1 VHAREAALVFAG
13 RSVFAG
19 VAGVTSAQSRE
30 TDPALHSQD
39 FMAVGFLA
47 ATALVACFFAYIY
60 FQKRQ
65 QYLAIWTLGW
75 SFYALHYVVSAMGA
89 TVLANRW
96 AYAADA
102 WLYGVPA
109 LFFFLGAQTY
119 AQHKPW
125 VVPAGVSAGILALW
139 AAGNAAGLLSV
150 RVEVAAALLYAGVAL
165 VFWQESRRQ
174 ETVADQLLAI
184 AFAGWAGLR
193 VAVFFLPMD
202 VIPELQGSLHLLPV
216 APAAFAAMLMV
227 MAFYEEEKRRIER
240 NMLAL
245 SNLNL
250 ATSSFVG
257 GEIQRMLAQALD
269 RVLGVVR
276 LPAGALFL
284 HHGDPQGPT
293 SVVAVGLDDEFCRVA
308 QDEGLD
314 DYLVGLVARLGGLL
328 GFRDLRDAESVAALE
343 REQPIRR
350 FRELALAQKL
360 RSVVAISLQA
370 KEQAFGV
377 LLLGTPDTRRFAPA
391 EYRLLLALGH
401 QIGMAVENS
410 YLVQQTSRRSEE
422 LHVLN
427 EIGRALSS
435 TLNKEELFTRVWEE
449 LRRLFDVENF
459 YIATLDPVRDEVCFH
474 LEMIDG
480 VRMPKRTR
488 RAGNHLTEFVIRTR
502 QPVLIRDNYVAQAK
516 KLGVEPI
523 RSKGCFCCVP
533 LVAYD
538 RAIGAMAV
546 FSDADHVF
554 DEGHLE
560 LLRVLASEASI
571 AMENARLFH
580 EERTKARHLSLLNTI
595 SRNAIATLNPD
606 EMLAKIAEQLEAG
619 LTYDHIGIGLL
630 DYSTREVIV
639 QAEAGK
645 RRGAL
650 GQRIPLG
657 SGLIGVVAR
666 NGQLSTYDAGLPAD
680 AGLKPLLPETLGAIA
695 LPIFYADQLHGILY
709 IESSQPADFSDEDM
723 LLLRTLADLIAGA
736 LHNALSFQ
744 KAQEQAITD
753 GLTGVKTHR
762 FFMEALSAEWKRS
775 TRAGRSFALVLMDLD
790 RFKFVNDFYGHLEG
804 DLVLQRVGHIL
815 ETNCRRSDVVARYG
829 GDEFV
834 ILMPE
839 TNMEHARQLA
849 SKLRGWISADALL
862 REKNISASFGI
873 ACYPLHGS
881 SPQELIQVADAS
893 MYLSKHQG
901 GNAVSTADHFDP
913 NEAKKWK
920 RDVLEAYLGVTLKRL
935 FATGPEAFEEIY
947 SRLKQFTESLAATE
961 AANGDKPAPI
971 SAQGPQALPQ
981 AVLDTVTSLAFAIDA
996 KDHYTQ
1002 GHSQKVSAYAALI
1015 AEALELSDIE
1025 VEEIRLGGV
1034 LHDIGKVAIPENI
1047 LNKNGA
1053 LNPDEWETMKSH
1065 VKFGA
1070 KILDPLTPLA
1080 RIREMVLHHHEFFDG
1095 SGYPN
1100 ALSGEKIPLGARI
1113 IAVADAYDTITS
1125 DRTYKKARGAAEA
1138 LAELERCADAQ
1149 FDRKIVEIFV
1159 RTMRQ
1164 LPNPIIEV
1172 ASMSRS
1178 S

>member
-1 VHAREAALVFAG
+1 MHGESISILVHESFIAFAL
-13 RSVFAG
+13 
-19 VAGVTSAQSRE
+19 
-30 TDPALHSQD
+30 
-39 FMAVGFLA
+39 LA
-47 ATALVACFFAYIY
+47 ATSLVAGFFAYIY
-60 FQKRQ
+60 SLKRQ
-65 QYLAIWTLGW
+65 PYLLLWTAGW
-75 SFYALHYVVSAMGA
+75 SLFALHYLSPALSPWIPGSPLQSA
-89 TVLANRW
+89 LNHW
-96 AYAADA
+96 LDA
-102 WLYGVPA
+102 SAA
-109 LFFFLGAQTY
+109 LFFFLGAQLYSLRKAWKIPCAIAAGVLGIWAAASTTSWLS
-119 AQHKPW
+119 AVPV
-125 VVPAGVSAGILALW
+125 VVPS
-139 AAGNAAGLLSV
+139 
-150 RVEVAAALLYAGVAL
+150 ALLFVAVAV
-165 VFWQESRRQ
+165 VFWLESRRQ
-174 ETVADQLLAI
+174 ETLADRLLAI
-184 AFAGWAGLR
+184 SFFSWAILR
-193 VAVFFLPMD
+193 LAVFFFNYDAPGGDEPGLRPL
-202 VIPELQGSLHLLPV
+202 VA
-216 APAAFAAMLMV
+216 APAAFVAMLMV
-227 MAFYEEEKRRIER
+227 MATYEEEKRRIER

-257 GEIQRMLAQALD
+257 GEIQRMLSQALD

-276 LPAGALFL
+276 LPVGALFL

-293 SVVAVGLDDEFCRVA
+293 SVVAVGLNDEFCRVA
-308 QDEGLD
+308 QEEGLD

-328 GFRDLRDAESVAALE
+328 GFRDLRDASLAALE
-343 REQPIRR
+343 KEECIRR
-350 FRELALAQKL
+350 FRQLALAQGL
-360 RSVVAISLQA
+360 RSVVVISLQA

-377 LLLGTPDTRRFAPA
+377 LLLGTPDNRRFTPA
-391 EYRLLLALGH
+391 ELRLLLALGH

-435 TLNKEELFTRVWEE
+435 TLNKEDLLRKIWEE

-459 YIATLDPVRDEVCFH
+459 YIAELDPLRDELNFD

-480 VRMPKRTR
+480 MRMPKRSR
-488 RAGNHLTEFVIRTR
+488 PAGNYLTEYVIRTR
-502 QPVLIRDNYVAQAK
+502 QPVLIRDNYVAEVQ

-523 RSKGCFCCVP
+523 RSRGCFCCVP

-538 RAIGAMAV
+538 HAIGAMAV
-546 FSDADHVF
+546 FSDHDHTF

-560 LLRVLASEASI
+560 LMRVLASEASI
-571 AMENARLFH
+571 AIENARLFN

-606 EMLAKIAEQLEAG
+606 EMLAKITEQLEAG
-619 LTYDHIGIGLL
+619 LAHDHIGIGVL
-630 DYSTREVIV
+630 DYSTRELVI
-639 QAEAGK
+639 QAEAGN
-645 RRGAL
+645 RRGTL

-657 SGLIGVVAR
+657 AGLAGHVAR
-666 NGQLSTYDAGLPAD
+666 NGQMAVYNAASPAD
-680 AGLKPLLPETLGAIA
+680 AALKPLLADSVAAIA
-695 LPIFYADQLHGILY
+695 LPVFYAEQLHGILY
-709 IESSQPADFSDEDM
+709 IESSKPVDFSEEEV

-775 TRAGRSFALVLMDLD
+775 TRAGRAFALVLMDLD

-815 ETNCRRSDVVARYG
+815 EANCRRSDVVARYG

-849 SKLRGWISADALL
+849 TKLRGWVSADPLL

-881 SPQELIQVADAS
+881 TPQELIQVADAS

-961 AANGDKPAPI
+961 GTNGAAAATAD
-971 SAQGPQALPQ
+971 QGPPALPQ

-1015 AEALELSDIE
+1015 AEALGMSDLE
-1025 VEEIRLGGV
+1025 VEEIRLGGI

-1047 LNKNGA
+1047 LNKSGP
-1053 LNPDEWETMKSH
+1053 LNPDEWDTMKSH
-1065 VKFGA
+1065 VTFGA

-1080 RIREMVLHHHEFFDG
+1080 RIREMVLHHHEYFDG
-1095 SGYPN
+1095 SGYPDG
-1100 ALSGEKIPLGARI
+1100 LSREEIPLGARI

-1125 DRTYKKARGAAEA
+1125 DRTYKKARAAEQA
-1138 LAELERCADAQ
+1138 LAELERCSNAQ
-1149 FDRKIVEIFV
+1149 FDGKIVALFV

-1164 LPNPIIEV
+1164 LPNPVIEV
-1172 ASMSRS
+1172 ASLARNS
-1178 S
+1178 

>member
-1 VHAREAALVFAG
+1 LTDHGFIAIALLFAT
-13 RSVFAG
+13 SL
-19 VAGVTSAQSRE
+19 VAG
-30 TDPALHSQD
+30 
-39 FMAVGFLA
+39 
-47 ATALVACFFAYIY
+47 FFAYIHSV
-60 FQKRQ
+60 KRQ
-65 QYLAIWTLGW
+65 AYMLLWTAGW
-75 SFYALHYVVSAMGA
+75 SLLALHYLGSAFTGNPIESSIQSS
-89 TVLANRW
+89 L
-96 AYAADA
+96 DQ
-102 WLYGVPA
+102 WLFGMA
-109 LFFFLGAQTY
+109 GIFFFLGAQLY
-119 AQHKPW
+119 AQRKPW
-125 VVPAGVSAGILALW
+125 LVGAIIVAGILAAISVANYFFHFPVPTVFAGSLVYV
-139 AAGNAAGLLSV
+139 AAGTI
-150 RVEVAAALLYAGVAL
+150 
-165 VFWQESRRQ
+165 FWAESRRQ
-174 ETVADQLLAI
+174 ETLADRLLSVVFFGWGLLGI
-184 AFAGWAGLR
+184 AF
-193 VAVFFLPMD
+193 VVFQQS
-202 VIPELQGSLHLLPV
+202 LQMRNISMHPV
-216 APAAFAAMLMV
+216 SSFPAAFAAMLMV
-227 MAFYEEEKRRIER
+227 MALYEEEKRRVER

-257 GEIQRMLAQALD
+257 GEIHRMLSQALD

-284 HHGDPQGPT
+284 HQGDPQGPT
-293 SVVAVGLDDEFCRVA
+293 SVVAAGLNDEFCRVV
-308 QDEGLD
+308 QQEGLD

-328 GFRDLRDAESVAALE
+328 GFRDLRDDSLSALE
-343 REQPIRR
+343 KEEPIRR
-350 FRELALAQKL
+350 FRQLALGQDL
-360 RSVVAISLQA
+360 RSIIAISLQA

-377 LLLGTPDTRRFAPA
+377 LLLGSQDSRKFTPA
-391 EYRLLLALGH
+391 ELRLLFALGH

-410 YLVQQTSRRSEE
+410 MLIQQTSRRSEE

-435 TLNKEELFTRVWEE
+435 TLQKEDLFRKIWEE

-459 YIATLDPVRDEVCFH
+459 YIGSIDGARDELRFD
-474 LEMIDG
+474 LEIIDS
-480 VRMPKRTR
+480 VRMPRRTR
-488 RAGNHLTEFVIRTR
+488 PAGNHITEYIIRTR
-502 QPVLIRDNYVAQAK
+502 QPVLIRDNYLEEAK

-523 RSKGCFCCVP
+523 LQRGCFCGVP

-546 FSDADHVF
+546 FSDQERAF

-571 AMENARLFH
+571 AIENARLFH

-606 EMLAKIAEQLEAG
+606 EMLAKITEQIEAG
-619 LTYDHIGIGLL
+619 LTYDHIGIATL
-630 DYSTREVIV
+630 DYSTREIVI
-639 QAEAGK
+639 QAEAGR

-650 GQRIPLG
+650 GQRISLG
-657 SGLIGVVAR
+657 SGMLGQVAR
-666 NGQLSTYDAGLPAD
+666 TGNMATYSAAVPSEST
-680 AGLKPLLPETLGAIA
+680 LKPLLPDSVAAIG
-695 LPIFYADQLHGILY
+695 LPVFYAEQLHGVLY
-709 IESSQPADFSDEDM
+709 VESSEAIEFSDEEI
-723 LLLRTLADLIAGA
+723 LLLGTLADLISGA
-736 LHNALSFQ
+736 LHNALTFQ

-775 TRAGRSFALVLMDLD
+775 TRAGRAFALVLMDLD

-804 DLVLQRVGHIL
+804 DLVLQRVGQIL

-839 TNMEHARQLA
+839 TSMEQARQLA
-849 SKLRGWISADALL
+849 SKLRGWVSADPLL

-947 SRLKQFTESLAATE
+947 QRLKQFTESLASTE
-961 AANGDKPAPI
+961 LVGTTPAVSERPD
-971 SAQGPQALPQ
+971 GPQALPQ

-1015 AEALELSDIE
+1015 AEAMNMSDAE
-1025 VEEIRLGGV
+1025 VEEIRLGAV
-1034 LHDIGKVAIPENI
+1034 LHDIGKVGIPEQI
-1047 LNKNGA
+1047 LNKSGP
-1053 LNPDEWETMKSH
+1053 LNPEEWELMKSH
-1065 VKFGA
+1065 VVFGA
-1070 KILDPLTPLA
+1070 KILEPLTPLA

-1095 SGYPN
+1095 SGYPD
-1100 ALSGEKIPLGARI
+1100 ALSGEQIPLGARI
-1113 IAVADAYDTITS
+1113 VAVADAYDTITS
-1125 DRTYKKARGAAEA
+1125 DRTYKKGRAASDA
-1138 LAELERCADAQ
+1138 LSELERCSNAQ
-1149 FDRKIVEIFV
+1149 FDKRIVEVFV
-1159 RTMRQ
+1159 QAMRHQ
-1164 LPNPIIEV
+1164 PNPIIEV
-1172 ASMSRS
+1172 NSLSSGRS

>member
-1 VHAREAALVFAG
+1 MVDGESIASLMHQNFISLALLLATTL
-13 RSVFAG
+13 
-19 VAGVTSAQSRE
+19 VAG
-30 TDPALHSQD
+30 
-39 FMAVGFLA
+39 
-47 ATALVACFFAYIY
+47 FFAYIY
-60 FQKRQ
+60 SIKRQ
-65 QYLAIWTLGW
+65 TYLLLWTAGW
-75 SFYALHYVVSAMGA
+75 SVFGLHYLGQALSQGTPSSALENA
-89 TVLANRW
+89 L
-96 AYAADA
+96 DH
-102 WLYGVPA
+102 WLYTLSG
-109 LFFFLGAQTY
+109 LLFFLGAQIY
-119 AQHKPW
+119 SQRKPW
-125 VVPAGVSAGILALW
+125 RIPALVLAVFLGLW
-139 AAGNAAGLLSV
+139 AAANAVNVIAIS
-150 RVEVAAALLYAGVAL
+150 EVIPASMLYVAVAI

-174 ETVADQLLAI
+174 ETLADRLLGVS
-184 AFAGWAGLR
+184 FASWGVLWVSLH
-193 VAVFFLPMD
+193 FLNTA
-202 VIPELQGSLHLLPV
+202 PELQGASINVV
-216 APAAFAAMLMV
+216 AAAPCAFVAMLMV
-227 MAFYEEEKRRIER
+227 MALYEEEKRRIER

-250 ATSSFVG
+250 ATSSLVG
-257 GEIQRMLAQALD
+257 GEIQRMLSQALD

-293 SVVAVGLDDEFCRVA
+293 SVVAVGLNDDFCRVA
-308 QDEGLD
+308 QNEGLD
-314 DYLVGLVARLGGLL
+314 DYLVGLVSRLGGLL
-328 GFRDLRDAESVAALE
+328 GFRDLRNAESVAALE
-343 REQPIRR
+343 REEPIRR
-350 FRELALAQKL
+350 FRQLAIAQGL

-377 LLLGTPDTRRFAPA
+377 LLLGTPDSRRFAPA

-435 TLNKEELFTRVWEE
+435 TLNKEDLLVKIWEE
-449 LRRLFDVENF
+449 LRRLIDVENF
-459 YIATLDPVRDEVCFH
+459 YIAELDPVRDEMRFH
-474 LEMIDG
+474 FEVVG
-480 VRMPKRTR
+480 GKPGPR
-488 RAGNHLTEFVIRTR
+488 RARRTGNHLTEYVIRTR
-502 QPVLIRDNYVAQAK
+502 QPVLIRDNYDAEVK
-516 KLGVEPI
+516 KLGVEAI
-523 RSKGCFCCVP
+523 QHSGCFCCVP

-546 FSDADHVF
+546 YADQEHVF

-571 AMENARLFH
+571 AIENARLFQ

-606 EMLAKIAEQLEAG
+606 EMLAKITEQLESG
-619 LTYDHIGIGLL
+619 LTYDHIGIGQLE
-630 DYSTREVIV
+630 YSTREIVI

-657 SGLIGVVAR
+657 TGLIGQVAR
-666 NGQLSTYDAGLPAD
+666 NGQLAAYNASIPAD
-680 AGLKPLLPETLGAIA
+680 AGFKPLLPDTLAAIA
-695 LPIFYADQLHGILY
+695 LPVFYAEQLHGILY
-709 IESSQPADFSDEDM
+709 VESSQPADFSEEEV

-839 TNMEHARQLA
+839 TSMEQARQLA
-849 SKLRGWISADALL
+849 SKLRGWVSADPLL

-935 FATGPEAFEEIY
+935 FSTGPEAFEEIY
-947 SRLKQFTESLAATE
+947 QRLRQFTESLAATE
-961 AANGDKPAPI
+961 PNNGNLAAAA
-971 SAQGPQALPQ
+971 AQGPQALPQ

-1015 AEALELSDIE
+1015 AEAMGMKDAE
-1025 VEEIRLGGV
+1025 VEEIRLGAV
-1034 LHDIGKVAIPENI
+1034 LHDIGKVGIPESI
-1047 LNKNGA
+1047 LNKNGP
-1053 LNPDEWETMKSH
+1053 LNLDEWETMKSH
-1065 VKFGA
+1065 VAFGA

-1095 SGYPN
+1095 SGYPD
-1100 ALSGEKIPLGARI
+1100 ALTGENIPLGARI

-1125 DRTYKKARGAAEA
+1125 DRTYKKARNATDA
-1138 LAELERCADAQ
+1138 LAELERCANAQ
-1149 FDRKIVEIFV
+1149 FDGAIVEIFV
-1159 RTMRQ
+1159 RTMRA
-1164 LPNPIIEV
+1164 LPNPVIEV
-1172 ASMSRS
+1172 AATTGPRNS
-1178 S
+1178 

>member
-1 VHAREAALVFAG
+1 LIHQSFIAL
-13 RSVFAG
+13 
-19 VAGVTSAQSRE
+19 
-30 TDPALHSQD
+30 AL
-39 FMAVGFLA
+39 LA
-47 ATALVACFFAYIY
+47 ATSLVAGFFAYIY
-60 FQKRQ
+60 NLKRQ
-65 QYLAIWTLGW
+65 KYLLLWTAGW
-75 SFYALHYVVSAMGA
+75 GLYALHFLEPA
-89 TVLANRW
+89 LAPWIASGPLQISLNRW
-96 AYAADA
+96 IYSLAAI
-102 WLYGVPA
+102 
-109 LFFFLGAQTY
+109 FFFLGAQLYSGRKVWTIP
-119 AQHKPW
+119 AIVTG
-125 VVPAGVSAGILALW
+125 VVLGLW
-139 AAGNAAGLLSV
+139 ALANGSGAITLVSVGMPSALLFV
-150 RVEVAAALLYAGVAL
+150 AVAA

-174 ETVADQLLAI
+174 ETLADRLLAVS
-184 AFAGWAGLR
+184 FVVWAGLR
-193 VAVFFLPMD
+193 IALLIVFRATPEDIETGLRPLAAVP
-202 VIPELQGSLHLLPV
+202 S
-216 APAAFAAMLMV
+216 AFVAMLMV
-227 MAFYEEEKRRIER
+227 MALYEEEKRRIER

-257 GEIQRMLAQALD
+257 GEIQRMLSQALD

-293 SVVAVGLDDEFCRVA
+293 SVVAVGLSDDFCRA
-308 QDEGLD
+308 TQTEGLD
-314 DYLVGLVARLGGLL
+314 DYLVGLVSRLGGLL
-328 GFRDLRDAESVAALE
+328 GFRDLRDDSLVELE
-343 REQPIRR
+343 KEKPIRR
-350 FRELALAQKL
+350 FRELALAQGL

-377 LLLGTPDTRRFAPA
+377 LLLGTPDSRRFTPA
-391 EYRLLLALGH
+391 ELRLLVALGH

-410 YLVQQTSRRSEE
+410 FLIQQTSRRSEE

-435 TLNKEELFTRVWEE
+435 TLNKEDLIRRIWEE

-459 YIATLDPVRDEVCFH
+459 YIAELDPVRDEMRFNI
-474 LEMIDG
+474 EMIDST
-480 VRMPKRTR
+480 VRPKRAR
-488 RAGNHLTEFVIRTR
+488 PAGNFLTEYIIRTR
-502 QPVLIRDNYVAQAK
+502 QPVLIRDNYAAEVR

-523 RSKGCFCCVP
+523 RDGGCFCGVP

-538 RAIGAMAV
+538 HAIGAMAI
-546 FSDADHVF
+546 FSDNERAF

-571 AMENARLFH
+571 AIENARLFN
-580 EERTKARHLSLLNTI
+580 EERVKARHLSLLNTI

-606 EMLAKIAEQLEAG
+606 EMLAKITEQLESG
-619 LTYDHIGIGLL
+619 LMYDHIGIGQLE
-630 DYSTREVIV
+630 YATREIVI
-639 QAEAGK
+639 QAEAGQ

-657 SGLIGVVAR
+657 SGLIGNVAR
-666 NGQLSTYDAGLPAD
+666 NGHMGTYRATSHSDHA
-680 AGLKPLLPETLGAIA
+680 LKPLLSDSVAAIA
-695 LPIFYADQLHGILY
+695 LPVFYAEQLHGILY
-709 IESSQPADFSDEDM
+709 IESATPVEFSEEEI

-775 TRAGRSFALVLMDLD
+775 TRAGRAFALVLMDLD

-849 SKLRGWISADALL
+849 TKLRGWVSADPLL

-961 AANGDKPAPI
+961 TGNGKPT
-971 SAQGPQALPQ
+971 SVSEDGPQALPQ

-1015 AEALELSDIE
+1015 AEALEMKDAEI
-1025 VEEIRLGGV
+1025 EEIRLGGV
-1034 LHDIGKVAIPENI
+1034 LHDIGKVGIPETI
-1047 LNKNGA
+1047 LNKSGP
-1053 LNPDEWETMKSH
+1053 LNPEEWETMKSH
-1065 VKFGA
+1065 VVFGA

-1095 SGYPN
+1095 SGYPD
-1100 ALSGEKIPLGARI
+1100 ALSGNSIPLGARI

-1125 DRTYKKARGAAEA
+1125 DRTYKKGRSSAEA
-1138 LAELERCADAQ
+1138 LSELERCANAQ
-1149 FDRKIVEIFV
+1149 FDGAIVELFV

-1172 ASMSRS
+1172 ASS
-1178 S
+1178 SSAGPRTT

>member
-1 VHAREAALVFAG
+1 VVLMHQSFISLALLVATLL
-13 RSVFAG
+13 
-19 VAGVTSAQSRE
+19 VAG
-30 TDPALHSQD
+30 
-39 FMAVGFLA
+39 
-47 ATALVACFFAYIY
+47 FFAYIY
-60 FQKRQ
+60 SIKRQ
-65 QYLAIWTLGW
+65 SYLLLWTVGW
-75 SFYALHYVVSAMGA
+75 FIFGLHYLVPAIAQTTLSNPREIA
-89 TVLANRW
+89 LEH
-96 AYAADA
+96 
-102 WLYGVPA
+102 WLYAISG
-109 LFFFLGAQTY
+109 LLFFLGAQIY
-119 AQHKPW
+119 AQRKPW
-125 VVPAGVSAGILALW
+125 RFLAIIAAVLLGLW
-139 AAGNAAGLLSV
+139 AAANAVHAFSV
-150 RVEVAAALLYAGVAL
+150 SAVIPASLLYIAVAV

-174 ETVADQLLAI
+174 ETLADRLLGI
-184 AFAGWAGLR
+184 SFACWGVLSVSLHLLETA
-193 VAVFFLPMD
+193 
-202 VIPELQGSLHLLPV
+202 PELQGASMSVV
-216 APAAFAAMLMV
+216 AAAPCAFVAMLMV
-227 MAFYEEEKRRIER
+227 MALYEEEKRRIER

-257 GEIQRMLAQALD
+257 GEIQRMLSQALD

-293 SVVAVGLDDEFCRVA
+293 SVVAVGLSDEFCRAA
-308 QDEGLD
+308 QNEGLD
-314 DYLVGLVARLGGLL
+314 DYFVNLVARLGGLL
-328 GFRDLRDAESVAALE
+328 GFRDLRDDSLSALE
-343 REQPIRR
+343 KEKAIRR
-350 FRELALAQKL
+350 FRELALAQGL

-377 LLLGTPDTRRFAPA
+377 LLLGTPDNRRFTPA
-391 EYRLLLALGH
+391 ELRLLLALGH

-410 YLVQQTSRRSEE
+410 YLIQQTSRRSEE

-435 TLNKEELFTRVWEE
+435 TLHKEDLTKKVWEE

-459 YIATLDPVRDEVCFH
+459 YIAEFDRFRDEIHFD

-480 VRMPKRTR
+480 ARMPERSR
-488 RAGNHLTEFVIRTR
+488 PIGNHITEYIIRTR
-502 QPVLIRDNYVAQAK
+502 QPVLIRENYVAETK
-516 KLGVEPI
+516 KLGVEPL
-523 RSKGCFCCVP
+523 RTKGCFCGVP

-538 RAIGAMAV
+538 HAIGAMAV
-546 FSDADHVF
+546 FSDHERTF

-571 AMENARLFH
+571 AIENARLFND
-580 EERTKARHLSLLNTI
+580 ERTKARHLSLLNTI

-606 EMLAKIAEQLEAG
+606 EMLAKITEQLEAG
-619 LTYDHIGIGLL
+619 LTYDHIGIGVL
-630 DYSTREVIV
+630 DYATREIVI
-639 QAEAGK
+639 QAEAGT
-645 RRGAL
+645 RRGTL
-650 GQRIPLG
+650 GHRIPLG
-657 SGLIGVVAR
+657 DGLIGHVAR
-666 NGQLSTYDAGLPAD
+666 NGQMAAFRTGSSAD
-680 AGLKPLLPETLGAIA
+680 ITLKPLLPNSVAAIA
-695 LPIFYADQLHGILY
+695 LPVFYAEQLHGILY
-709 IESSQPADFSDEDM
+709 IESSTPVDFSEEEV

-775 TRAGRSFALVLMDLD
+775 TRAGRAFALVLMDLD

-804 DLVLQRVGHIL
+804 DLVLQRVGQIL

-839 TNMEHARQLA
+839 TSMEHARQLA
-849 SKLRGWISADALL
+849 SKLRGWVSADPLL

-901 GNAVSTADHFDP
+901 GNTVSTADHFDP

-935 FATGPEAFEEIY
+935 FSTGPEAFEEIY
-947 SRLKQFTESLAATE
+947 QRLRQFTESLTTTQTDHDKSPAAL
-961 AANGDKPAPI
+961 
-971 SAQGPQALPQ
+971 AQGPQALPQ

-1002 GHSQKVSAYAALI
+1002 GHSQKVAAYAALI
-1015 AEALELSDIE
+1015 AEALGMDDAE
-1025 VEEIRLGGV
+1025 VEEIRLGAV
-1034 LHDIGKVAIPENI
+1034 LHDIGKVGIPENI
-1047 LNKNGA
+1047 LNKNGP
-1053 LNPDEWETMKSH
+1053 LNPEEWETMKSH
-1065 VKFGA
+1065 VGFGA

-1095 SGYPN
+1095 SGYPQ
-1100 ALSGEKIPLGARI
+1100 ALSGDNIPLGARI
-1113 IAVADAYDTITS
+1113 IAIADAYDTITS
-1125 DRTYKKARGAAEA
+1125 DRTYKKARSATDA
-1138 LAELERCADAQ
+1138 LAELERCANAQ
-1149 FDRKIVEIFV
+1149 FDGAIVELFV
-1159 RTMRQ
+1159 RTMRT

-1172 ASMSRS
+1172 AATTGAQRNS
-1178 S
+1178 

>member
-1 VHAREAALVFAG
+1 MTQESFIAFAL
-13 RSVFAG
+13 
-19 VAGVTSAQSRE
+19 
-30 TDPALHSQD
+30 
-39 FMAVGFLA
+39 LA
-47 ATALVACFFAYIY
+47 ATSLVAGFFAYIHRL
-60 FQKRQ
+60 KRQ
-65 QYLAIWTLGW
+65 TYLLLWTAGW
-75 SFYALHYVVSAMGA
+75 SLYALHYLSPALSTWTQGTTLHSA
-89 TVLANRW
+89 LNRW
-96 AYAADA
+96 LYALA
-102 WLYGVPA
+102 A
-109 LFFFLGAQTY
+109 LFFFLGAQLY
-119 AQHKPW
+119 AQRKPW
-125 VVPAGVSAGILALW
+125 IVPSAI
-139 AAGNAAGLLSV
+139 AAIVLGL
-150 RVEVAAALLYAGVAL
+150 AAAATAMHLLPVAVVAIPSMLLFIGVAV

-174 ETVADQLLAI
+174 ETLADRMLAI
-184 AFAGWAGLR
+184 SFLAWAILRLGIFLAYLNTSGAGEAGVRPLAAIPSAF
-193 VAVFFLPMD
+193 V
-202 VIPELQGSLHLLPV
+202 
-216 APAAFAAMLMV
+216 AMLMV
-227 MAFYEEEKRRIER
+227 MATYEEEKRRIER

-257 GEIQRMLAQALD
+257 GEIQRMLSQALD

-293 SVVAVGLDDEFCRVA
+293 SVVAAGLNEDFCRVA

-314 DYLVGLVARLGGLL
+314 DYLVSLVARLGGLL
-328 GFRDLRDAESVAALE
+328 GFRDLRDSSLAALE
-343 REQPIRR
+343 KEECIRR
-350 FRELALAQKL
+350 FRQLALAQGL
-360 RSVVAISLQA
+360 RSVVVISLQA

-377 LLLGTPDTRRFAPA
+377 LLLGTPDNRRFTAA
-391 EYRLLLALGH
+391 ELRLLLALGH

-422 LHVLN
+422 LNVLN

-435 TLNKEELFTRVWEE
+435 TLNKEDLLRKIWEE

-459 YIATLDPVRDEVCFH
+459 FIVELDPLRDELIFD

-480 VRMPKRTR
+480 MRMPKRTR
-488 RAGNHLTEFVIRTR
+488 PAGNHLNEYVIRTR
-502 QPVLIRDNYVAQAK
+502 QPVLIRENYLAEVR
-516 KLGVEPI
+516 KLGVEAI
-523 RSKGCFCCVP
+523 RSKGCLCCVP

-538 RAIGAMAV
+538 HAIGAMGV
-546 FSDADHVF
+546 FSDQEHAF

-560 LLRVLASEASI
+560 LMRVLASEASI
-571 AMENARLFH
+571 AIENARLFN

-606 EMLAKIAEQLEAG
+606 EMLAKITEQLEAG
-619 LTYDHIGIGLL
+619 LSQDHIGIGVL
-630 DYSTREVIV
+630 DYSTRELVI
-639 QAEAGK
+639 QAESGA
-645 RRGAL
+645 RRGAV
-650 GQRIPLG
+650 GQRVPLG
-657 SGLIGVVAR
+657 AGLVGHVAR
-666 NGQLSTYDAGLPAD
+666 NGQMATYSSAKLAD
-680 AGLKPLLPETLGAIA
+680 AALKPLLADSVGAIA
-695 LPIFYADQLHGILY
+695 LPVFYAEQLHGILY
-709 IESSQPADFSDEDM
+709 VESSTQPDFSEEEV

-762 FFMEALSAEWKRS
+762 FFMESLSAEWKRS
-775 TRAGRSFALVLMDLD
+775 TRAGRNFALVLMDLD

-815 ETNCRRSDVVARYG
+815 EANCRRSDVVARYG

-849 SKLRGWISADALL
+849 TKLRGWVSADPLL

-881 SPQELIQVADAS
+881 TPQELIQVADAS

-935 FATGPEAFEEIY
+935 FSTGPEAFEEIY

-961 AANGDKPAPI
+961 VTPEPTDSPQG
-971 SAQGPQALPQ
+971 AQVLPQ

-1015 AEALELSDIE
+1015 AEALSMSESE

-1034 LHDIGKVAIPENI
+1034 LHDIGKVAIPESI
-1047 LNKNGA
+1047 LNKSGP
-1053 LNPDEWETMKSH
+1053 LNPDEWDTMKSH
-1065 VKFGA
+1065 VIFGA

-1080 RIREMVLHHHEFFDG
+1080 RIREMVLHHHEYFDG
-1095 SGYPN
+1095 SGYPD
-1100 ALSGEKIPLGARI
+1100 ALSGEQIPLGARI
-1113 IAVADAYDTITS
+1113 IAVADAFDTITS
-1125 DRTYKKARGAAEA
+1125 DRTYKKARAAAEA
-1138 LAELERCADAQ
+1138 LAELERCSNAQ
-1149 FDRKIVEIFV
+1149 FDGSIVELFV

-1164 LPNPIIEV
+1164 LPNPVIEV
-1172 ASMSRS
+1172 TSLVRNS
-1178 S
+1178 

>member
-1 VHAREAALVFAG
+1 
-13 RSVFAG
+13 
-19 VAGVTSAQSRE
+19 
-30 TDPALHSQD
+30 
-39 FMAVGFLA
+39 
-47 ATALVACFFAYIY
+47 
-60 FQKRQ
+60 
-65 QYLAIWTLGW
+65 
-75 SFYALHYVVSAMGA
+75 
-89 TVLANRW
+89 
-96 AYAADA
+96 
-102 WLYGVPA
+102 
-109 LFFFLGAQTY
+109 
-119 AQHKPW
+119 
-125 VVPAGVSAGILALW
+125 
-139 AAGNAAGLLSV
+139 
-150 RVEVAAALLYAGVAL
+150 
-165 VFWQESRRQ
+165 
-174 ETVADQLLAI
+174 
-184 AFAGWAGLR
+184 
-193 VAVFFLPMD
+193 
-202 VIPELQGSLHLLPV
+202 
-216 APAAFAAMLMV
+216 MLMV
-227 MAFYEEEKRRIER
+227 MASYEEEKRRIER

-293 SVVAVGLDDEFCRVA
+293 SVVAVGLNDDFCRVA
-308 QDEGLD
+308 QNEGLD
-314 DYLVGLVARLGGLL
+314 DYLVGLVSRLGGLL
-328 GFRDLRDAESVAALE
+328 GFRDLRNSESVAALE
-343 REQPIRR
+343 REEPIRR
-350 FRELALAQKL
+350 FRELALSQGL

-377 LLLGTPDTRRFAPA
+377 LLLGTPDSRRFAPA

-435 TLNKEELFTRVWEE
+435 TLNREELLSRVWEE
-449 LRRLFDVENF
+449 LRRLFAVENF
-459 YIATLDPVRDEVCFH
+459 YIAELDPVHDEMRFH
-474 LEMIDG
+474 LEVIGGM
-480 VRMPKRTR
+480 RMQRRSR
-488 RAGNHLTEFVIRTR
+488 RAGNHLTEYVIRTR
-502 QPVLIRDNYVAQAK
+502 QPVLIRDNYVAEVQ
-516 KLGVEPI
+516 KLGVVPL
-523 RSKGCFCCVP
+523 RSRGCFCCVP

-538 RAIGAMAV
+538 HAIGAMAV
-546 FSDADHVF
+546 FSDHEHAF

-571 AMENARLFH
+571 AIENARLFH

-606 EMLAKIAEQLEAG
+606 EMLAKITEQLEDG
-619 LTYDHIGIGLL
+619 LTYDHIGIGVLE
-630 DYSTREVIV
+630 YSTREIVI

-657 SGLIGVVAR
+657 AGLIGQVAR
-666 NGQLSTYDAGLPAD
+666 NGHLAAYHATSPTDSA
-680 AGLKPLLPETLGAIA
+680 LKPVLPDSAAAIA
-695 LPIFYADQLHGILY
+695 LPVFYADQLHGILY
-709 IESSQPADFSDEDM
+709 VESSAPAEFSEEEV
-723 LLLRTLADLIAGA
+723 LLMRTLADLIAGA

-775 TRAGRSFALVLMDLD
+775 TRAGRAFALVLMDLD

-849 SKLRGWISADALL
+849 SKLRGWVSADPLL

-920 RDVLEAYLGVTLKRL
+920 RDVLEAYRGVTLKRL
-935 FATGPEAFEEIY
+935 FSTGPEAFEEIY
-947 SRLKQFTESLAATE
+947 QRLRQFTESLAASE
-961 AANGDKPAPI
+961 ASQAPAGK
-971 SAQGPQALPQ
+971 SKDAGGAAAVGTGEGVQALPQ
-981 AVLDTVTSLAFAIDA
+981 AVIDTVTSLAFAIDA

-1015 AEALELSDIE
+1015 AEALGMNDAD
-1025 VEEIRLGGV
+1025 VEEIRLAGV
-1034 LHDIGKVAIPENI
+1034 LHDIGKVGIPETI
-1047 LNKNGA
+1047 LNKGGP
-1053 LNPDEWETMKSH
+1053 LNPEEWETMKSH
-1065 VKFGA
+1065 VHFGA
-1070 KILDPLTPLA
+1070 KILEPLGA
-1080 RIREMVLHHHEFFDG
+1080 ISRIAQMVKHHHEFFDG
-1095 SGYPN
+1095 SGYPD
-1100 ALSGEKIPLGARI
+1100 ALNSAQLRRRPCRAR
-1113 IAVADAYDTITS
+1113 
-1125 DRTYKKARGAAEA
+1125 A
-1138 LAELERCADAQ
+1138 L
-1149 FDRKIVEIFV
+1149 
-1159 RTMRQ
+1159 RQ
-1164 LPNPIIEV
+1164 CPV
-1172 ASMSRS
+1172 
-1178 S
+1178 